1 VHEAAATEVFERD
14 CLVRLGAVLAPV
26 GAGKPGQPCVTIEL
40 MVPEQPARTVR
51 VPFGEMVLLPLPR
64 SGVARLNAVPE
75 RGFDLGLG
83 RGRPL
88 GAQLHGGTVGL
99 IVDTRGRQPFQLPTD
114 PAARI
119 EKLRQ
124 WNRALQTYPREV

>member
-1 VHEAAATEVFERD
+1 
-14 CLVRLGAVLAPV
+14 
-26 GAGKPGQPCVTIEL
+26 
-40 MVPEQPARTVR
+40 
-51 VPFGEMVLLPLPR
+51 
-64 SGVARLNAVPE
+64 VPE

-99 IVDTRGRQPFQLPTD
+99 IVDTRGRQPFQLPAD

-124 WNRALQTYPREV
+124 WNLALQTYPREV